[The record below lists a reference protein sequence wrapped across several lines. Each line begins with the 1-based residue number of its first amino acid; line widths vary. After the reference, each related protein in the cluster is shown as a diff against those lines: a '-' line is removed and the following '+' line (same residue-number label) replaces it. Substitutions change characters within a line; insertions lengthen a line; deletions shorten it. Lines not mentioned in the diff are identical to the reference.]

1 MCPCR
6 LERVSWPF
14 DASVSA
20 MIAYDLIFGAAAF
33 AGLCAGVSDLFFHIE
48 QIDSGLPANRG
59 RILKDLVMILV
70 PAFFVALPLMLLHI
84 SRFDLA
90 APAVQPLRFQGGR
103 MRKREME
110 LGVSYGQHN
119 KGGWL
124 LSMDRGSRNL

>member
-33 AGLCAGVSDLFFHIE
+33 ADLRAGVSGLFFHIE
-48 QIDSGLPANRG
+48 QINSGLPANWG

-70 PAFFVALPLMLLHI
+70 PAFFVALPLMLL
-84 SRFDLA
+84 
-90 APAVQPLRFQGGR
+90 
-103 MRKREME
+103 
-110 LGVSYGQHN
+110 
-119 KGGWL
+119 
-124 LSMDRGSRNL
+124 

>member
-1 MCPCR
+1 
-6 LERVSWPF
+6 
-14 DASVSA
+14 

-70 PAFFVALPLMLLHI
+70 PAFFVALPLMLLCSLHI
-84 SRFDLA
+84 IYPNSS
-90 APAVQPLRFQGGR
+90 LRPRLSKPRVFKGER
-103 MRKREME
+103 IRKCE
-110 LGVSYGQHN
+110 LELRVSYGQYN

>member
-33 AGLCAGVSDLFFHIE
+33 ADLRAGVSGLFFHIE
-48 QIDSGLPANRG
+48 QINSGLPANWG

-70 PAFFVALPLMLLHI
+70 PAFVVALPLMLL
-84 SRFDLA
+84 
-90 APAVQPLRFQGGR
+90 
-103 MRKREME
+103 
-110 LGVSYGQHN
+110 
-119 KGGWL
+119 
-124 LSMDRGSRNL
+124 